1 VFLAHRRPEEV
12 ERVLA
17 SPLERLAPETD
28 VDPAHLRERIVR
40 ARADGY
46 AWTRDE
52 AAEGISSVAAAV
64 ADATGEVVA
73 AVHVH
78 GPTYRF
84 PDPERPSSAANVQAV
99 LLAAAASISATLRRA
114 G

>member
-1 VFLAHRRPEEV
+1 M
-12 ERVLA
+12 
-17 SPLERLAPETD
+17 
-28 VDPAHLRERIVR
+28 
-40 ARADGY
+40 GN

-64 ADATGEVVA
+64 ADIGDGVADIGDGVVA

-84 PDPERPSSAANVQAV
+84 PDPDRPSSATDVQQV
-99 LLAAAASISATLRRA
+99 LMAAAAAISASLRRA
-114 G
+114 A